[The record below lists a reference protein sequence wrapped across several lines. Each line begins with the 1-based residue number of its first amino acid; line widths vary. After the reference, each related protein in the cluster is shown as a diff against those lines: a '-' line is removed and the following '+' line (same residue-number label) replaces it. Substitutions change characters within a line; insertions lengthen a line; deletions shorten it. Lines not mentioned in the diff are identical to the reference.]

1 MTRCIVCMK
10 PFKTK
15 TDAKGNVVVDD
26 PSMVVF
32 RDNDRGKDVYR
43 HVTCKQSDMV
53 TRAMAESAAAAKELN
68 P

>member
-10 PFKTK
+10 PFRTK
-15 TDAKGNVVVDD
+15 TVNGNVVCDD

-32 RDNDRGKDVYR
+32 RDSERGKDVYR

-53 TRAMAESAAAAKELN
+53 TRAMAESAAAAKELEQ
-68 P
+68 